1 MSARSGTSGLIW
13 LAITLIAV
21 SIATSA
27 MGLFMDSWR
36 TSDDDVE
43 GKRGWGLTSTS
54 YDCSEISDSDDKETC
69 EAVGVILAIGYDD
82 AVEKYGS
89 GADMPDEGSFAS
101 SEMCDN
107 YDEFAVALDITDDED
122 YKEGLDD
129 CKDTHSAGQTGS
141 IMLWIGFGGAIISLI
156 MCFITALTRESG
168 SRVSA
173 GISALVAGLLMG
185 AAVLTWSL
193 MLPNGIGGEDDD
205 WSASV
210 NFYLTLVGAF
220 LSLVAGIIAFVAV
233 RRGGQNLNMPMQ
245 GASQQQYYQQ
255 QEQHQQW

>member
-36 TSDDDVE
+36 TTVDDS
-43 GKRGWGLTSTS
+43 GKSSWGLTSMS

-69 EAVGVILAIGYDD
+69 KVMGLIFAIGYDD

-141 IMLWIGFGGAIISLI
+141 ILLWIGFGGAIISLI
-156 MCFITALTRESG
+156 MCFITALTRDSG

-255 QEQHQQW
+255 QHQQW